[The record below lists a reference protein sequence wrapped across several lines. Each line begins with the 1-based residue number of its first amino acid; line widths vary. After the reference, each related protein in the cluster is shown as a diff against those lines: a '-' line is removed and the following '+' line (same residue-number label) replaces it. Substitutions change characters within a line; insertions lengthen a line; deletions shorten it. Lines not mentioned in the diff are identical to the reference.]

1 MPGSLLHRR
10 SMILKKIQRQ
20 NSRNFISVFFYY
32 YFYIINLFN
41 IIQHSIA
48 INFTLTGRQKEEG
61 QNVEK
66 NKKKQAEKAE
76 YESSTDKQKL
86 EEQIER

>member
-20 NSRNFISVFFYY
+20 NSRNFISVFFNYF
-32 YFYIINLFN
+32 FYIINLFN

-48 INFTLTGRQKEEG
+48 INFTITGRQKKGG

-66 NKKKQAEKAE
+66 KQAKKAE
-76 YESSTDKQKL
+76 YESSTD
-86 EEQIER
+86 

>member
-20 NSRNFISVFFYY
+20 NSRNFISVFFNYF
-32 YFYIINLFN
+32 FYIINLFN

-48 INFTLTGRQKEEG
+48 INFTITGRQKKGG

-66 NKKKQAEKAE
+66 
-76 YESSTDKQKL
+76 DKQKKRNTKVQ
-86 EEQIER
+86 QINKN